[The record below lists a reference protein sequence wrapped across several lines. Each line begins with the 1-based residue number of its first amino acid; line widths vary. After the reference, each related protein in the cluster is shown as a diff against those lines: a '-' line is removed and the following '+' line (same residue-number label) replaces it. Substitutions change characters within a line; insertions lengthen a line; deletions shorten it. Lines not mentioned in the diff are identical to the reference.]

1 LALSLYLRVESLIDK
16 EQVYWGKKTKL
27 GVMIIVDRIKYY
39 FENNAFG
46 VCSALGD
53 KLGVATSS
61 IRLFCVLF
69 NAWFAHYNLF
79 VACIYHEYES
89 PFAEAKHHLGFL
101 MPEFLKLFR
110 SQ

>member
-61 IRLFCVLF
+61 IRLFFIYASCLTLGSPIIIYLSLAF
-69 NAWFAHYNLF
+69 IMNMRAHLR
-79 VACIYHEYES
+79 
-89 PFAEAKHHLGFL
+89 K
-101 MPEFLKLFR
+101 R
-110 SQ
+110 STIWDF